1 MRVAEGC
8 SLLLPLSSSS
18 YYVMSSSTSASSP
31 TSSSS
36 AAASPGST
44 GDGIVSSVVTGIM
57 SMTNGLNSLN
67 VGGGGGCGA
76 IDCGGGVG
84 GVNERDPQFVFASF
98 NQDTT

>member
-1 MRVAEGC
+1 
-8 SLLLPLSSSS
+8 
-18 YYVMSSSTSASSP
+18 MSSSTSASSP

-67 VGGGGGCGA
+67 VGGGGGGSA
-76 IDCGGGVG
+76 IECVGVG

>member
-1 MRVAEGC
+1 
-8 SLLLPLSSSS
+8 
-18 YYVMSSSTSASSP
+18 MSSSGTSASSP

-44 GDGIVSSVVTGIM
+44 GDGLVSSVVTGIM
-57 SMTNGLNSLN
+57 SMTHGLNGLN
-67 VGGGGGCGA
+67 VGGGGGVVGGVM
-76 IDCGGGVG
+76 DGGGGVG

>member
-1 MRVAEGC
+1 MRSSAVSRGC
-8 SLLLPLSSSS
+8 GRPA
-18 YYVMSSSTSASSP
+18 YDVMSSSTSASSP

-57 SMTNGLNSLN
+57 SMTHGLNGLN
-67 VGGGGGCGA
+67 VGGGVGGVMDGV
-76 IDCGGGVG
+76 GGGVG
-84 GVNERDPQFVFASF
+84 AVNERDPQFVFASF

>member
-1 MRVAEGC
+1 MPPSAVSRGFGRPADD
-8 SLLLPLSSSS
+8 
-18 YYVMSSSTSASSP
+18 VMSSSTSASSP

-57 SMTNGLNSLN
+57 SMTHGLNGLN
-67 VGGGGGCGA
+67 VGGGVGGVMDGV
-76 IDCGGGVG
+76 GGVG
-84 GVNERDPQFVFASF
+84 AVNERDPQFVFASF